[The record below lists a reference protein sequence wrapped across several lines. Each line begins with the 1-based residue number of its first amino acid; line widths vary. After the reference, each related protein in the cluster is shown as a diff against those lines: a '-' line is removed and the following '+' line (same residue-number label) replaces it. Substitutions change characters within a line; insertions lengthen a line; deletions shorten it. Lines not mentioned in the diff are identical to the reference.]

1 MEESARISFFSKK
14 STKCPACGAEFNKEE
29 LLTGR
34 GRLIAGN
41 LTDELRRIYEPSPK
55 FGDVYP
61 LIYPVTVCPQC
72 LYSAFMMDFPEPPK
86 GVTEAVQDHRDE
98 RVQALESIFPV
109 LDFRDTRGLEQGIAS
124 YALAISCYDF
134 FPDEST
140 PVIRQGIS
148 ALRAAWL
155 CGDLHRKY
163 PGENYDYL
171 SELFYRKARFFYNL
185 AVRYD
190 QDGTQNLSLAGNLGP
205 DLDKNYGYDGLLYL
219 SALLEFRY
227 GTGDQGEVRAKNLE
241 YAKRALAKIFGMGKA
256 SKKKPSAILDKA
268 KDLYNTIS
276 DELKEEAGG

>member
-1 MEESARISFFSKK
+1 MEERSRISFFSKK
-14 STKCPACGAEFNKEE
+14 STTCPACGAEFFKEE

-34 GRLIAGN
+34 GRLIAGD
-41 LTDELRRIYEPSPK
+41 LTDELRRKYEPSPK
-55 FGDVYP
+55 YGEVYP

-72 LYSAFMMDFPEPPK
+72 FYAAYPMDFSEPPK
-86 GVTEAVQDHRDE
+86 GTLSKIIENGEE
-98 RVQALESIFPV
+98 RVRRVDTLFPDI
-109 LDFRDTRGLEQGIAS
+109 DFRENRGLEHGIAS
-124 YALAISCYDF
+124 YILAIACYDF

-155 CGDLHRKY
+155 CGDLHGKY

-171 SELFYRKARFFYNL
+171 GELFYRKASFFYNL

-190 QDGTQNLSLAGNLGP
+190 QDGTQNLNLEGNLGP

-227 GTGDQGEVRAKNLE
+227 GSGDNPRVRQKNLE
-241 YAKRALAKIFGMGKA
+241 FAKRTLSKIFGLGKA

-276 DELKEEAGG
+276 DELKGGDAE